1 MQGPSVFSSRASVP
15 AQNRPDLS
23 TSLNMRPGVHSLVQD
38 SRRLVVVLSATEKAS
53 LELQAANL
61 LAYLRSRPEFFYR
74 DRLKSLAL
82 TLQRRS
88 LFSWRLA
95 VPCSTQLELMEALG
109 NAQITPQRS
118 TTAPRIAYIFTG
130 QGAQWHAMGR
140 ELVETYP
147 VFSSTIR
154 VAEDCLKALGADWSL
169 SDELSKDAAASLI
182 GQPHISQP
190 ACTAIQIALV
200 DLFASWDILP
210 VAVAGHSSGEI
221 AAAYAAKALP
231 IGICMSIAYHRGM
244 CVVNLSRQ
252 FSYLNGSMLALG
264 VHEAEARTLIEQS
277 QGKGCAIIACVNS
290 PKSVTISGD
299 ETKLVGLKTLADEK
313 KIFNRFLHTGVAYH
327 SPHMQLVANDYRD
340 HLATISPNTQSSKI
354 SFYSSLKGRLVEHS
368 DLDTSYWVDN
378 LTSPVLF
385 SNAMY
390 NLCSLNSAPEI
401 QIDTLI
407 ELGPHSAL
415 RGPIRQILL
424 ELPERISRPSYLSAL
439 IRDES
444 AVTTTLQMAST
455 LLMAGLPLD
464 LAAVNFSGES
474 SKPSLI
480 TDLPSYSWT
489 HDERYWAESRV
500 ARGYRL
506 KHGRRNE
513 LIGNLAGEVSG
524 DEQRW
529 RIIVNSDSMPWVR
542 DHKVQSQILFPVAG
556 YLILAMEATAKKA
569 ISASKKPDRFCLREV
584 VVDRALVL
592 SESTDIEMSI
602 SLRPHY
608 GSART
613 SSASWNEFS
622 IASWTDDQ
630 GWNEHCKGLV
640 VAQSNE
646 KLRPPCD
653 MYLSPGEG
661 EYKRTLAD
669 IEAACTGHMDAE
681 KVYEI
686 LRQAGFDYGSLFR
699 GLKNIRTDHGKHSFG
714 EVYSADTASSMP
726 YGYEGEML
734 MHPATLDACIHSI
747 WPIIIQMNT
756 DHLATYV
763 PTYMKTVSMS
773 PKIRKES
780 GGMNRVYATLQ
791 SGQSASKTV
800 TLNAYVVDPD
810 LAESSFVF
818 EIEGLVMTRISDEAS
833 DMRDRSIAYRTS
845 WTPPVSLLAP
855 EQYQRLLG
863 PDEMT
868 EKQKQHIRLQEEA
881 SYYYIENCLTAIPE
895 NHYEAMPEHHR
906 RLYNWMKGQSYLAK
920 QGQSL
925 LQDHTWSVADKSI
938 REKILAQ
945 AAFLNTEGAFLAK
958 LGAHLPRILLGEVDP
973 LSEMVQDDLLG
984 EYYRSADACVSGC
997 NDALVNAVKLLT
1009 HENPHLTI
1017 FEIGG
1022 GTGTIA
1028 TPLVEAL
1035 VSSGKTVPFKNYCF
1049 TDISNGF
1056 LEKGRSKFAFLGG
1069 LMSFRQ
1075 FDAARDPSEQGFMGQ
1090 TYDVVVAHLVLHA
1103 TKRMETTMQNV
1114 RRLLRPGGHLLLVEN
1129 TVKTKRLFPFGTLPG
1144 WWLGTRLVSLSI

>member
-1 MQGPSVFSSRASVP
+1 
-15 AQNRPDLS
+15 
-23 TSLNMRPGVHSLVQD
+23 
-38 SRRLVVVLSATEKAS
+38 
-53 LELQAANL
+53 
-61 LAYLRSRPEFFYR
+61 
-74 DRLKSLAL
+74 
-82 TLQRRS
+82 
-88 LFSWRLA
+88 
-95 VPCSTQLELMEALG
+95 MEALG
-109 NAQITPQRS
+109 NAQVTPQRS

-147 VFSSTIR
+147 VFQLTIR
-154 VAEDCLKALGADWSL
+154 AAEDCLNALGADWSL
-169 SDELSKDAAASLI
+169 SDELSKDAVTSMI

-190 ACTAIQIALV
+190 ACTAIQIALI
-200 DLFASWDILP
+200 DLFASWGIQP

-221 AAAYAAKALP
+221 AAAYAARALP
-231 IGICMSIAYHRGM
+231 ISTCMSIAYYRGM
-244 CVVNLSRQ
+244 SVINLSRD
-252 FSYLNGSMLALG
+252 FSYLNGSMMALG
-264 VHEAEARTLIEQS
+264 VHEAGAKTLIEQS

-299 ETKLVGLKTLADEK
+299 ETKLVELKTLADER

-327 SPHMQLVANDYRD
+327 SPHMQLVANDYRGN
-340 HLATISPNTQSSKI
+340 LGTISPNTQSSNV

-368 DLDTSYWVDN
+368 DLDTAYWTDN
-378 LTSPVLF
+378 LTCPVLF
-385 SNAMY
+385 SNAMCS
-390 NLCSLNSAPEI
+390 LCSLNSAPEI

-424 ELPERISRPSYLSAL
+424 ELPEQVSRPSYLSAL
-439 IRDES
+439 IRNES

-455 LLMAGLPLD
+455 LLMAGLPLN

-474 SKPSLI
+474 SKPTLI

-500 ARGYRL
+500 ARAYRL
-506 KHGRRNE
+506 RPGRRNE
-513 LIGNLAGEVSG
+513 LIGSPAGEFNG

-542 DHKVQSQILFPVAG
+542 DHKVQSQILYPVTG
-556 YLILAMEATAKKA
+556 YIIAAMEAAAKKA
-569 ISASKKPDRFCLREV
+569 IAASKRFDRFCLREV

-592 SESTDIEMSI
+592 PESTDVEMSI
-602 SLRPHY
+602 SLRPHRD
-608 GSART
+608 SART
-613 SSASWNEFS
+613 ASATWNEFS

-630 GWNEHCKGLV
+630 GWNEHCKGF
-640 VAQSNE
+640 VATQSDE
-646 KLRPPCD
+646 QLRPPGD
-653 MYLSPGEG
+653 MDLSSGV
-661 EYKRTLAD
+661 YKGTIAD

-681 KVYEI
+681 KVYED
-686 LRQAGFDYGSLFR
+686 LRQAGFGYGPLLR
-699 GLKNIRTDHGKHSFG
+699 GLKNVRTDDGKHSYG

-726 YGYEGEML
+726 HGYESEIL
-734 MHPATLDACIHSI
+734 MHPATLDACIHII

-756 DHLATYV
+756 NHLATYV
-763 PTYMKTVSMS
+763 PTYMKNVSMS
-773 PKIRKES
+773 PNIKKES

-791 SGQSASKTV
+791 SGQCASKTV
-800 TLNAYVVDPD
+800 TLDAYVVDPD
-810 LAESSFVF
+810 LAAESSITF
-818 EIEGLVMTRISDEAS
+818 EIEGLVMTRISDEVS
-833 DMRDRSIAYRTS
+833 DMRDRAIAYRTS
-845 WTPPVSLLAP
+845 WKPPLSMLAP
-855 EQYQRLLG
+855 EQYQKLLG
-863 PDEMT
+863 PEEMT
-868 EKQKQHIRLQEEA
+868 GKQKQQIRLQEQA
-881 SYYYIENCLTAIPE
+881 SYCYIENGLTMVPDK
-895 NHYEAMPEHHR
+895 HYEAMPEHHR
-906 RLYNWMKGQSYLAK
+906 RLYTWMKRQSRLAK
-920 QGQSL
+920 QGKSL
-925 LQDHTWSVADKSI
+925 LQDHTWNAQDESI
-938 REKILAQ
+938 REKVWAQ
-945 AAFLNTEGAFLAK
+945 AALLEVEGSFLAK
-958 LGAHLPRILLGEVDP
+958 LGVHLPRILLGEVDP

-984 EYYRSADACVSGC
+984 KYYRSTDAAVSGC

-1028 TPLVEAL
+1028 APLVEAL

-1056 LEKGRSKFAFLGG
+1056 LEKARSKFASLGG

-1103 TKRMETTMQNV
+1103 TKRMETTMKNV
-1114 RRLLRPGGHLLLVEN
+1114 RKLLRPGGHLLLVEN
-1129 TVKTKRLFPFGTLPG
+1129 TVKTKRLFPFGTLAG
-1144 WWLGTRLVSLSI
+1144 WWLGKRPVLLLI

>member
-1 MQGPSVFSSRASVP
+1 M
-15 AQNRPDLS
+15 
-23 TSLNMRPGVHSLVQD
+23 
-38 SRRLVVVLSATEKAS
+38 VLSATEKAS

-61 LAYLRSRPEFFYR
+61 VTYLRSRPETFYK

-88 LFSWRLA
+88 LFSWKLA
-95 VPCSTQLELMEALG
+95 VPCSTQVDLMEALG
-109 NAQITPQRS
+109 NAQVTPQRS

-140 ELVETYP
+140 ELFETYP

-154 VAEDCLKALGADWSL
+154 AAEDCLNALGAHWSL
-169 SDELSKDAAASLI
+169 SDELSKDAAISLI

-190 ACTAIQIALV
+190 ACTALQLALV
-200 DLFASWDILP
+200 DLLASWGIQP

-221 AAAYAAKALP
+221 AAAYAARALP
-231 IGICMSIAYHRGM
+231 IDLCMSIAYHRG
-244 CVVNLSRQ
+244 VSVISFSRK
-252 FSYLNGSMLALG
+252 FSCLNGAMMALG

-277 QGKGCAIIACVNS
+277 HGNGCAVVACVNS

-299 ETKLVGLKTLADEK
+299 ETKLVELKHLADEK

-327 SPHMQLVANDYRD
+327 SPHMQLVANDYRAN
-340 HLATISPNTQSSKI
+340 LGTISPNTQSSNV

-390 NLCSLNSAPEI
+390 SLCTLSSTPEI

-424 ELPERISRPSYLSAL
+424 ELPEQVSRPVYLSAL
-439 IRDES
+439 VRDES
-444 AVTTTLQMAST
+444 AVTTTLQMVST
-455 LLMAGLPLD
+455 LLMAGLSLN

-474 SKPSLI
+474 SKPTLI

-489 HDERYWAESRV
+489 HDERYWAESRI
-500 ARGYRL
+500 ARAYRL
-506 KHGRRNE
+506 KPGRRNE
-513 LIGNLAGEVSG
+513 LIGSPAGEFSG

-529 RIIVNSDSMPWVR
+529 RIILNSDSMPWVR
-542 DHKVQSQILFPVAG
+542 DHKVQSQILYPVTG
-556 YLILAMEATAKKA
+556 YLVVAMEAAAKKA
-569 ISASKKPDRFCLREV
+569 IATSKQFDRFCLREV

-592 SESTDIEMSI
+592 PESTDVEMSI
-602 SLRPHY
+602 SLRPHHE
-608 GSART
+608 SART
-613 SSASWNEFS
+613 SSASWDEFS

-630 GWNEHCKGLV
+630 GWKEHCKGFV

-653 MYLSPGEG
+653 MDLSIGEG
-661 EYKRTLAD
+661 EYKRTIAD

-681 KVYEI
+681 KVYED
-686 LRQAGFDYGSLFR
+686 LREAGLGYGPLFSR
-699 GLKNIRTDHGKHSFG
+699 LMNIRTDNGKHSFG
-714 EVYSADTASSMP
+714 EVYSPETASSMP
-726 YGYEGEML
+726 HCYESEML
-734 MHPATLDACIHSI
+734 MHPATLDACIHSV

-756 DHLATYV
+756 NHLAAFV
-763 PTYMKTVSMS
+763 PTYMKNVFMS
-773 PKIRKES
+773 PNIKKES

-791 SGQSASKTV
+791 SGHSRSKTV
-800 TLNAYVVDPD
+800 TLNVYVVDPD
-810 LAESSFVF
+810 LAESSFTF
-818 EIEGLVMTRISDEAS
+818 EIEGFVMTRISDEAA
-833 DMRDRSIAYRTS
+833 DMRDRAIAYRTS
-845 WTPPVSLLAP
+845 WTPLLSLLAP

-863 PDEMT
+863 PAEMT
-868 EKQKQHIRLQEEA
+868 EKQEQHIRLQEQA
-881 SYYYIENCLTAIPE
+881 SYYYIENGLTGVPE
-895 NHYEAMPEHHR
+895 KHYEAMPEHHR
-906 RLYNWMKGQSYLAK
+906 RLYTWMKGQSCLAK

-925 LQDHTWSVADKSI
+925 LQDHTWDVPDESI
-938 REKILAQ
+938 REVLAQ
-945 AAFLNTEGAFLAK
+945 AALLDVEGAFLAE
-958 LGAHLPRILLGEVDP
+958 LGAHLPKILLGEVDP

-984 EYYRSADACVSGC
+984 KYYRSKDASVSGC
-997 NDALVNAVKLLT
+997 NDALVNTIKLLT

-1028 TPLVEAL
+1028 APLFEAL

-1056 LEKGRSKFAFLGG
+1056 LEKARNKFASLGG

-1075 FDAARDPSEQGFMGQ
+1075 FDAARDPSEQGFTGQ
-1090 TYDVVVAHLVLHA
+1090 TYDVVIAHLVLHA
-1103 TKRMETTMQNV
+1103 TKRMETTMKNV

-1144 WWLGTRLVSLSI
+1144 WWLGKWSVLLMI